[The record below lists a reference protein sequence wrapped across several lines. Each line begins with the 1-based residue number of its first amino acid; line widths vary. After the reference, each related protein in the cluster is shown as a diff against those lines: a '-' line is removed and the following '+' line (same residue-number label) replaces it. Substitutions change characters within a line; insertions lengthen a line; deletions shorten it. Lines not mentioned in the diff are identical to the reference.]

1 MYKQEKRGVEQR
13 ATLKIQKYEKR
24 NDIQTAT
31 RAAEKSTFI
40 LVENSFPVCYILS
53 FSLSN
58 SCVIFSTYLFH
69 YNRKQFNS
77 GNKNGTVKKN
87 EIN

>member
-1 MYKQEKRGVEQR
+1 MYKQEKRGVGQR

-24 NDIQTAT
+24 NDIQIAT

-53 FSLSN
+53 FHCRIRVS
-58 SCVIFSTYLFH
+58 FSQHIYHIL
-69 YNRKQFNS
+69 
-77 GNKNGTVKKN
+77 
-87 EIN
+87 